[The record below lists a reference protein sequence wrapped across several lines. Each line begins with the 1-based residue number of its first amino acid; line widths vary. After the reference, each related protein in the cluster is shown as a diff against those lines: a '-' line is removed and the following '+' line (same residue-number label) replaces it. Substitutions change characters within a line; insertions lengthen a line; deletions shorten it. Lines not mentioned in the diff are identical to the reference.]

1 MKNIM
6 ENVEIWKPIEG
17 FKNYEVSS
25 FGRVRNVKFN
35 RVIHPHLRNGYE
47 RIGISDGNG
56 NQKKF
61 AVNRLVAKA
70 FLQSFN
76 EDLEV
81 DHIDRVRTNNYVTNL
96 RCVNRKENLN
106 NLTKSKIFKM
116 TNFIETLAK
125 ENSLVTVDDLVNHFK
140 NNNTDLNKFMRRF

>member
-1 MKNIM
+1 M
-6 ENVEIWKPIEG
+6 ENVEVWKSIEG

-25 FGRVRNVKFN
+25 FGRVRSVKFN
-35 RVIHPHLRNGYE
+35 KVMHPHLRNGYE
-47 RIGISDGNG
+47 RIGLSNGDGK
-56 NQKKF
+56 QKKF
-61 AVNRLVAKA
+61 VVHRLVAKA

-81 DHIDRVRTNNYVTNL
+81 DHIDRVRANNNVTNL

-106 NLTKSKIFKM
+106 NLTNSKIFKM

-125 ENSLVTVDDLVNHFK
+125 ENSLVTINDLINHFK

>member
-1 MKNIM
+1 M
-6 ENVEIWKPIEG
+6 ENVEVWKPIEG

-35 RVIHPHLRNGYE
+35 RVINPHLSNGYQ
-47 RIGISDGNG
+47 RIGISSGKG
-56 NQKKF
+56 KQKKF
-61 AVNRLVAKA
+61 AVGRLVAKA
-70 FLQSFN
+70 FLESYS

-81 DHIDRVRTNNYVTNL
+81 DHIDRVRANNNVNNL

-116 TNFIETLAK
+116 TKFIETLAK
-125 ENSLVTVDDLVNHFK
+125 ENSLATIDDLVNYFT
-140 NNNTDLNKFMRRF
+140 NNNADLNKFMRRF